1 MNQRVPESGGLPLRA
16 MVMVLL
22 FLAVVFLLLGL
33 RAVFSDDGAAS
44 QSSAATSTATS
55 SATTPAPSPAAGP
68 KAPVFVYNVSTVPG
82 VAGSTAQL
90 LRDNGWTADA
100 RQETLEPHPEVAG
113 TTVYFTDA
121 PGEKSS
127 AEEVA
132 KLLKAPAPLQR
143 APELKDLQPGV
154 IVIVTG

>member
-1 MNQRVPESGGLPLRA
+1 MNQRVPDSGGLPLRA

-33 RAVFSDDGAAS
+33 RAVFSDGGA
-44 QSSAATSTATS
+44 SSDS
-55 SATTPAPSPAAGP
+55 SATTSTGTSAANTTPTSAAAGP
-68 KAPVFVYNVSTVPG
+68 KAPVFVYNISTVPG
-82 VAGSTAQL
+82 IAGSTAQQ
-90 LRDNGWTADA
+90 LRDNGWTAEA
-100 RQETLEPHPEVAG
+100 RQETLDPHPEVTT
-113 TTVYFTDA
+113 TTVYFTEA

-132 KLLKAPAPLQR
+132 KILKAPAPVPR